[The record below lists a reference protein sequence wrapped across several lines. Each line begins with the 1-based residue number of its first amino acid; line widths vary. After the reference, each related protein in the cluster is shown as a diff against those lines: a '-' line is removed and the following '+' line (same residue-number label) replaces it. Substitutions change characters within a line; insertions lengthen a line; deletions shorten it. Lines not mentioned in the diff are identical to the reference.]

1 MRCSTPCALP
11 AWLGYSCCGLLRP
24 PDSIVCFDAHCLCL
38 QSDFGGH
45 DNVHHD
51 QLFAYVGRGFGIV
64 PQLPGHV
71 DQFYNNKIIMTV
83 RVDGEG

>member
-1 MRCSTPCALP
+1 
-11 AWLGYSCCGLLRP
+11 
-24 PDSIVCFDAHCLCL
+24 
-38 QSDFGGH
+38 
-45 DNVHHD
+45 VHHD

-83 RVDGEG
+83 RVGG